1 MVTQTMVIERPLAR
15 PLPDAGRKPARFPV
29 AVTVCVAEKPP
40 ALFANSLPALAERR
54 RLPAPVRVMDITLKS
69 GRTILV
75 DGRRLELPYGVKD
88 KITVRALKAFAK
100 GYAGSIILA
109 MRGNQ
114 WVRLRDHE
122 AVEIPKAGERLELK
136 SLPSFRVE

>member
-1 MVTQTMVIERPLAR
+1 MATQTMVIERPLAR

-29 AVTVCVAEKPP
+29 AVSVCVAERP
-40 ALFANSLPALAERR
+40 
-54 RLPAPVRVMDITLKS
+54 PAPVRVMDITLKS
-69 GRTILV
+69 SRSMLV

-88 KITVRALKAFAK
+88 KITVRALKALAK

-109 MRGNQ
+109 QKGNE

-122 AVEIPKAGERLELK
+122 AIDIPKAGERLELK

>member
-1 MVTQTMVIERPLAR
+1 MNNLTTIEKYQRASALSLTKERP
-15 PLPDAGRKPARFPV
+15 AGFPV
-29 AVTVCVAEKPP
+29 AITACVAARPP
-40 ALFANSLPALAERR
+40 ALFANSLPVLAERR
-54 RLPAPVRVMDITLKS
+54 RPLAPVRIMDITLKS
-69 GRTILV
+69 GRTMLV

-88 KITVRALKAFAK
+88 KITVRALKELAK

>member
-1 MVTQTMVIERPLAR
+1 
-15 PLPDAGRKPARFPV
+15 
-29 AVTVCVAEKPP
+29 
-40 ALFANSLPALAERR
+40 
-54 RLPAPVRVMDITLKS
+54 MDITLKS
-69 GRTILV
+69 GRIMHV
-75 DGRRLELPYGVKD
+75 DGRKVELPYGVKD
-88 KITVRALKAFAK
+88 KITVRALKELAK

-109 MRGNQ
+109 QRGNN